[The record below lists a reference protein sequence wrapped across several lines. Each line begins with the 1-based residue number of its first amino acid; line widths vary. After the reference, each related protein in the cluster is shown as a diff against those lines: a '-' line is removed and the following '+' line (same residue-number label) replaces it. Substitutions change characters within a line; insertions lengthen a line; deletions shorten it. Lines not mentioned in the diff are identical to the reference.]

1 MKKKIII
8 IVIILLLLSIVIY
21 INPIRIIRN
30 KQITNNINTLKEKDY
45 ITKKDLIPFEYDEIH
60 FLYPYT
66 TKKDIE
72 EYIGIKSRFIK
83 ENNND
88 NHYNLIIVKNNK
100 VISNPSIPMNIT
112 IQLLKAKEDTII
124 KILKEDGDYSF
135 IEQNKFITDTYQNIW
150 FTLPGSYWEED
161 NEELHM
167 YYLDIDRGEY
177 LSIVKEDK
185 IDKIKYEEQTIND
198 NIVYYKEELYNI
210 TYIIYIKDKYYNFT
224 LYSSKEYFDKDKED
238 LYKIIESIK

>member
-1 MKKKIII
+1 MKKKLIII
-8 IVIILLLLSIVIY
+8 IPIILVLSIIIY
-21 INPIRIIRN
+21 INPLRIIRN
-30 KQITNNINTLKEKDY
+30 KQITNNINTLKEEEY
-45 ITKKDLIPFEYDEIH
+45 ITKKDLIPFDYDEIH
-60 FLYPYT
+60 FAYPYT
-66 TKKDIE
+66 PKKEIE

-100 VISNPSIPMNIT
+100 VISNPSIPMNIS
-112 IQLLKAKEDTII
+112 IQLLESKKDTII

-135 IEQNKFITDTYQNIW
+135 IEQNKFVTDTYGGIS

-161 NEELHM
+161 NEDLHM

-177 LSIVKEDK
+177 LAITKEEK
-185 IDKIKYEEQTIND
+185 IDKTKYQEQTINN
-198 NIVYYKEELYNI
+198 NIVYYLEESNNI
-210 TYIIYIKDKYYNFT
+210 TYIIYINDYYYNFT
-224 LYSSKEYFDKDKED
+224 LYSSKEYFNKDKED